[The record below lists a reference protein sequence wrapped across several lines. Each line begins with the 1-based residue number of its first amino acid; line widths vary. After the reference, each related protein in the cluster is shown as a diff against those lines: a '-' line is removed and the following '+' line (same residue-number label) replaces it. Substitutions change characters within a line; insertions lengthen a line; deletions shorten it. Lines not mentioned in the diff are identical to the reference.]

1 MREMLTTVP
10 ATLKSEPPGGDS
22 TGIKGLASEVYLSLD
37 RMISEH
43 LKQNQCRGI
52 ITKLEETS
60 YINTEFFLHA
70 LINKIR
76 LALLLNCGTY
86 LQ

>member
-22 TGIKGLASEVYLSLD
+22 TGIKGLASEVYLGLE

-43 LKQNQCRGI
+43 FK
-52 ITKLEETS
+52 TKS
-60 YINTEFFLHA
+60 VPRNNNKAGRNFL
-70 LINKIR
+70 
-76 LALLLNCGTY
+76 Y
-86 LQ
+86 